1 MHKYCYTRVISE
13 NMEDIFLEKGIE
25 ISVLEDVKK
34 LKLRT

>member
-1 MHKYCYTRVISE
+1 MHKYYYTRVISE

-34 LKLRT
+34 LKLRM